1 MKLLMLEDDS
11 TIAFAV
17 KTYLDRQGMEADVFY
32 KLSDLENIN
41 IKDYDLMILDVNL
54 PDGSGFSYLEYIREF
69 SDIPAIMLTVKKED
83 SYVLEGFS
91 KGADDYLAK
100 PFSLPV
106 LKARIDNI
114 LKRKNLGEK
123 NIVFGDLK
131 LDFTSKTAK
140 IAENTLDLNRQEFEL
155 LWLLLENKDMNLTR
169 QKIIDSVWGYDYNQ
183 VNDNTLTVSIKRLR
197 KKLLSYSSHIKT
209 VRGIGYKW
217 ESGEK

>member
-17 KTYLDRQGMEADVFY
+17 KTYLDRQGMETDVFY

-123 NIVFGDLK
+123 NIVFEDLK
-131 LDFTSKTAK
+131 LDFTSKTAR

>member
-17 KTYLDRQGMEADVFY
+17 KTYLDRQGMETDVFY

-91 KGADDYLAK
+91 KGADDYLEK

-123 NIVFGDLK
+123 NIVFEDLK
-131 LDFTSKTAK
+131 LDFASKTAR

>member
-1 MKLLMLEDDS
+1 MLEDDS

-17 KTYLDRQGMEADVFY
+17 KTYLDRQGMETDVFY

-54 PDGSGFSYLEYIREF
+54 PDGSGFSYLEYVREF

-123 NIVFGDLK
+123 NIVFEDLK